1 MIFDERQR
9 PPAFLW
15 IVTFVVVGAVVVWA
29 TLVADMPIA
38 AMLRAVSVPAI
49 IAVVAFSTF
58 QMKTRVSPEG
68 LRVVIVPFPRKTVPA
83 SEIAGCEVVT
93 YRPLLEYGG
102 WGWRWS
108 SSRGWA
114 YTMRGNR
121 GVMVHR
127 TNGKSFLVG
136 SQRPEDLAEAL
147 RQIAPRQ
154 VPPSEA

>member
-9 PPAFLW
+9 PPPAFW
-15 IVTFVVVGAVVVWA
+15 IVIGVVVGGLVVWS
-29 TLVADMPIA
+29 TLLGDVPQSVG
-38 AMLRAVSVPAI
+38 LRAVGVPTVMAVIFLSI
-49 IAVVAFSTF
+49 I
-58 QMKTRVSPEG
+58 QMRTTVSPEG

-83 SEIAGCEVVT
+83 SEIAGCEAVT

-108 SSRGWA
+108 PSRGWA

-136 SQRPEDLAEAL
+136 SQRPEELAEAL
-147 RQIAPRQ
+147 RRIAPRQ